1 VRSLLDALQEGRLV
15 ELPEVDKSEA
25 LEYLAL
31 LIEAIPDIG
40 NRTDLV
46 KAVNDREAQFNTG
59 IGKGVAVPHCRTMD
73 DGELLCAVG
82 WSPKGIDYGS
92 IDGKPVHL
100 IVMYY
105 VPDVQ
110 RNLYLKEISGLAKV
124 LSGSD
129 ALEKFTQTDNL
140 TDLREHL
147 LDWVSQAIGEAVP
160 DAKARMIKLE
170 ARQTSLETA
179 ARAAVV
185 EAPEVSVGR
194 FLPFEA
200 VCYGEHVLVLGTDGG
215 MIDTFE
221 HDDEFKKA
229 IKGETEFQASGYHVV
244 RLTENAY
251 AHGRTVVTAVAYKA
265 AEGGKP

>member
-1 VRSLLDALQEGRLV
+1 
-15 ELPEVDKSEA
+15 
-25 LEYLAL
+25 
-31 LIEAIPDIG
+31 
-40 NRTDLV
+40 
-46 KAVNDREAQFNTG
+46 
-59 IGKGVAVPHCRTMD
+59 
-73 DGELLCAVG
+73 
-82 WSPKGIDYGS
+82 
-92 IDGKPVHL
+92 
-100 IVMYY
+100 MYY

-179 ARAAVV
+179 ARAVV
-185 EAPEVSVGR
+185 DVPDVAVGR

-221 HDDEFKKA
+221 HDDTFKKA
-229 IKGETEFQASGYHVV
+229 IKDQPDFQASGYHIV
-244 RLTENAY
+244 RLAENAF
-251 AHGRTVVTAVAYKA
+251 AHGRTVVKAVAYKA
-265 AEGGKP
+265 AGDKP